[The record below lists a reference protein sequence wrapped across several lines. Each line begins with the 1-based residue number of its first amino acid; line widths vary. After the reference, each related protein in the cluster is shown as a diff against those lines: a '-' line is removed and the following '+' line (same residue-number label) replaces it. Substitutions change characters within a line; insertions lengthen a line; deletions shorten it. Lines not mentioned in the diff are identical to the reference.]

1 MLYLILIRDFGG
13 RIMMMKME
21 KMRKFLIW
29 IDENKNGLQL
39 KKETPE
45 HIRKE
50 FEKEMKK
57 QAQYLKRGW
66 FID

>member
-1 MLYLILIRDFGG
+1 
-13 RIMMMKME
+13 MMKMM
-21 KMRKFLIW
+21 KMRIFLIW

-39 KKETPE
+39 NKETPE

>member
-1 MLYLILIRDFGG
+1 MA
-13 RIMMMKME
+13 KMSE
-21 KMRKFLIW
+21 FLKW
-29 IDENKNGLQL
+29 IDENKNGLHL
-39 KKETPE
+39 KKDTPE

-50 FEKEMKK
+50 FERKMKK

>member
-1 MLYLILIRDFGG
+1 
-13 RIMMMKME
+13 MMKMA

-39 KKETPE
+39 KKDTPK

-50 FEKEMKK
+50 FEREMKK

>member
-1 MLYLILIRDFGG
+1 MA
-13 RIMMMKME
+13 
-21 KMRKFLIW
+21 KMRKFLKW
-29 IDENKNGLQL
+29 IDEDKNGLQL
-39 KKETPE
+39 KKETPK

-50 FEKEMKK
+50 LEREMKK